1 MLNKDEKSVLQGAI
15 LYMMM
20 SDIIKGFSLDILVPV
35 LESIVPGSLDKP
47 VNIAGQDFHLKR
59 FMVRLINVILAIIIY
74 RKLKQNG

>member
-20 SDIIKGFSLDILVPV
+20 SDIIKGFSLDIFVPI
-35 LESIVPGSLDKP
+35 LESIIPGSLDKP
-47 VNIAGQDFHLKR
+47 TNIAGQDFHLKR
-59 FMVRLINVILAIIIY
+59 FMVRLINVVLAIIIY